1 MDFHFLQYDRLD
13 TLSRLKREKKMLD
26 EILKHAS
33 KPSTEVVRRK
43 ANNEVKTK
51 KKIMFLHR
59 AWSQASPKTAFTLRF
74 LKTW

>member
-1 MDFHFLQYDRLD
+1 
-13 TLSRLKREKKMLD
+13 MLD
-26 EILKHAS
+26 EILKHVS